1 MMGLAILLVDD
12 EQDVQVSLSRFMTK
26 LGHRVEC
33 ASEAAEALAKFHAAQ
48 FDVVISDIRMPGMDG
63 LELLRRLKQVQAS
76 PVDVIVITGHGDMD
90 NAISALK
97 FGAFDYLRK
106 PIDVR
111 ELAVTLERIA
121 ELKRLRHNYR
131 ALKREFKQRVE
142 EKTQAIR
149 GEAERLRQAYLQEV
163 GLGELRIFSGAMR
176 AVMDLAQKYAE
187 DATLP
192 VLITGESGT
201 GKELIAR
208 YVHYSQ
214 ALDPLRPFV
223 AVNCGAISPQLF
235 EGEFFGHEAG
245 AYTGATTSGQ
255 RGKLEAAHGGT
266 IFLDEIGEMPAGLQV
281 KLLRVLEDSRFY
293 RVGGTREVAI
303 EARVISA
310 TNKDLAAETEA
321 GRFRTDLYYRVNAGA
336 IRIPALRE
344 RSDEILP
351 FALHFAIRAAKRRG
365 REFGG
370 FTAGAQRMLA
380 EHPWPGNVR
389 QLKNLMERLALLG
402 PLEGVTAA
410 DLRRLDQDG
419 LAAACPAPAGAPAGP
434 DLPQGGLDLEAMNRD
449 ILTKTLARFQGNQT
463 KAAQYLGLSRRVL
476 QGRLKKLSD

>member
-1 MMGLAILLVDD
+1 MGLAILLVDD

-33 ASEAAEALAKFHAAQ
+33 ASDAALALARFHADH

-63 LELLRRLKQVQAS
+63 LELLSRLKRVQAS

-121 ELKRLRHNYR
+121 ELKRLRNNYR
-131 ALKREFKQRVE
+131 QLKTEFRQRVE

-163 GLGELRIFSGAMR
+163 GLGELRVFSGVMR
-176 AVMDLAQKYAE
+176 AVLDLAQKYAE
-187 DATLP
+187 DPTLP

-208 YVHYSQ
+208 YLHYSQ

-223 AVNCGAISPQLF
+223 ALNCGAISPQLF

-245 AYTGATTSGQ
+245 AYTGATASGQ
-255 RGKLEAAHGGT
+255 KGKLEAAHGGT
-266 IFLDEIGEMPAGLQV
+266 IFLDEIGEMPPGLQV

-293 RVGGTREVAI
+293 RVGGTREVSI
-303 EARVISA
+303 SVRVISA
-310 TNKDLAAETEA
+310 TNQDLAAATEA

-336 IRIPALRE
+336 IRIPPLRE
-344 RSDEILP
+344 RREEIIP
-351 FALHFAIRAAKRRG
+351 FALHFATRAAKRRG
-365 REFGG
+365 RDFGG
-370 FTAGAQRMLA
+370 MLQHVIGHA
-380 EHPWPGNVR
+380 PLGSRELLVARVDDHQGIGRHVERHELKLNFMDRQESGQYRDTSSSIWLNCEIKFHRHHTPTWGIDARDCSRKIPRHPSP
-389 QLKNLMERLALLG
+389 RLAH
-402 PLEGVTAA
+402 
-410 DLRRLDQDG
+410 LRKG
-419 LAAACPAPAGAPAGP
+419 
-434 DLPQGGLDLEAMNRD
+434 
-449 ILTKTLARFQGNQT
+449 T
-463 KAAQYLGLSRRVL
+463 
-476 QGRLKKLSD
+476 